1 MVTKRQNVVPV
12 LLKSKSRK
20 SSLKIYVLLGEKPVG
35 LSRQQQSDAEPGRA
49 PGSYKEKD
57 RGAPGSYREKGSSS
71 SGSSSGN
78 NREKPNGVGGAPGSY
93 KEKDAGSGSGSG
105 RRKEPGLGTA
115 PGSYNEGKSRG
126 NRRERGGGDDRSHR
140 SVYMYIFSR

>member
-1 MVTKRQNVVPV
+1 
-12 LLKSKSRK
+12 
-20 SSLKIYVLLGEKPVG
+20 

-105 RRKEPGLGTA
+105 RRKEPG
-115 PGSYNEGKSRG
+115 SYSEGKSRG

-140 SVYMYIFSR
+140 SVYFYLFSSRIIFPRA